1 MRFDSQVGKGNVNK
15 IVFAG
20 VVGILTYICDKT
32 LLVLPGLSPVIARSV
47 GIRLVNPV
55 GELLKNWL

>member
-15 IVFAG
+15 NVFAS
-20 VVGILTYICDKT
+20 VVEILTYICVKL

-47 GIRLVNPV
+47 GVRLVNQIR
-55 GELLKNWL
+55 ELLKNWS